1 MIRSHLAAVV
11 SEQGDMQKGSFQRW
25 CKESGVYKGCFGLRF
40 SENMKLLALLLT
52 S

>member
-1 MIRSHLAAVV
+1 MKRSHFAAVV
-11 SEQGDMQKGSFQRW
+11 SEQGDMQKAVS
-25 CKESGVYKGCFGLRF
+25 KDGVWRVVPIQGIFSLRF